1 MIVRDI
7 GHQKRSEESLRRM
20 SRYFD
25 LSRDMVCT
33 AGLDGYFKDLNA
45 MWTETLGWSD
55 AELRSRPMVA
65 FIHPD
70 DRQATLDERARLSER
85 GTTVAFVNR
94 YATKDG
100 EWRWMD
106 WNTRYAPDEQLVYAT
121 ARDITERRDAES
133 KARFQANLLDAVGEA
148 VITTDLTGT
157 VIYWGPG
164 AEALYGWKADD
175 ALTRSIMDVVPVTPF
190 PGAASA
196 DEIMDRLRRGERYT
210 GVMVLGRQDGSTFVG
225 EVTDTPVLDDSGQ
238 MVAIIGISSDV
249 SVREEAHAELKRA
262 RDQALETSLLKS
274 HFLANMSHEIRT
286 PMNGVLGMTELLLD
300 TDLDARQRDYAE
312 AVRTS
317 GDALLAI
324 INDILDLSKIEAGHL
339 ELEEI
344 DFDLPMMIEDV
355 AELLAGTAQTK
366 GLELVLD
373 VSDDVPAVRGDAG
386 RLRQVLTN
394 LMGNAVKFTSAGQ
407 VIVSA
412 RVTASTTAGT
422 ALRLQVDDTGI
433 GVAPEVASKIFE
445 PFGQADSS
453 TSRRYGGTGLG
464 LAITR
469 RLVELMGGRCG
480 FESRPGA
487 GSSFWVTLTLPPAL
501 ADVRKQPLETP
512 SRLRGVKA
520 LVVDDN
526 ATNRAVLSGYLSGW
540 GLEVH
545 VSDTGSAA
553 LQLVRAAAAVQ
564 APYGLVVSDVHMPGM
579 SGLDLA
585 TALAADKA
593 TAGTPTVLLSSS
605 GGERDIEHALPAG
618 FATSLAKPVR
628 RERLRRCLV
637 ELLADPVPDGPAV
650 TGPAPALVRSPSR
663 GSILLVEDN
672 VINQKVAMAMLE
684 IGGYA
689 VDLAVN
695 GREAVRAVRAGG
707 YEVVLMDCQM
717 PEMDGYEAASAI
729 RAWEGTGR
737 RLPIIAM
744 TAGAMQEDRDRAM
757 AAGMDDYLAKPVK
770 RADVLAMLAQ
780 WGGLVPLTT

>member
-7 GHQKRSEESLRRM
+7 GDQKRSEESLRRM

-501 ADVRKQPLETP
+501 ADVRKQPSETP

-618 FATSLAKPVR
+618 FATSLAKPVG